1 MIKFQRELN
10 RLRKQLLELGGDVE
24 DNVRDAMRA
33 LQRRDAVLAAEV
45 AIRERE
51 TDEREVDIEE
61 ECLKLLA
68 LYQPVAADLRYIV
81 GVLKINEELERVGDL
96 SRHIAERTTVIAG
109 RPDLPLGVDLIRM
122 ASKVTQMLG
131 RSLEAFVN
139 LKPEMAQ
146 EVRAADAEVDAI
158 NRRNCEGLLAAMKER
173 PEAADVLLNVMHISR
188 HLERIADHATN
199 IAEDLIYMA
208 DGEIVRHRPV

>member
-24 DNVRDAMRA
+24 DNVRDAMKA
-33 LQRRDAVLAAEV
+33 LQRRDAVLAADV
-45 AIRERE
+45 AAREQQ
-51 TDEREVDIEE
+51 TDEQEVDIEE

-81 GVLKINEELERVGDL
+81 GVLKINEDLERVGDL
-96 SRHIAERTTVIAG
+96 SQHIAERTSAIVG
-109 RPDLPLGVDLIRM
+109 GPEVPVDVDLARM
-122 ASKVTQMLG
+122 AAKVTSMLA

-139 LKPEMAQ
+139 LKPEMAR

-158 NRRNCEGLLAAMKER
+158 NRRNCEGLLAAIKER

-208 DGEIVRHRPV
+208 EGEIVRHRPV